1 MLSKVVGAKDTQE
14 LQIQEYVLPS
24 PEDVDQIVEIRKQQ
38 TRRQRIITNH
48 KDDPLKAAKK
58 EANRI
63 MVDAQE
69 KLNEAKLEAAAMKSR
84 QEKEIREALK
94 KEFQVKFEKKL
105 KEAKQNYSNTIETLG
120 KLKEVIYKQSEAEL
134 MDLVFSIVHK
144 VIGEEVKT
152 SPQVVVQMLE
162 KGFEKIKDAKQYE
175 IKVHPMDYQI
185 LSDEKESLQEI
196 LKTSGSVKFTQDE
209 GVERGGCIIV
219 TESGEISSEPGKQL
233 DIIIKEL
240 SDGT

>member
-1 MLSKVVGAKDTQE
+1 MLSKVIGSEKTQD

-24 PEDVDQIVEIRKQQ
+24 PEDVDEILEIRKQEA
-38 TRRQRIITNH
+38 RRRKIIDKH

-63 MVDAQE
+63 MVEAQE
-69 KLNEAKLEAAAMKSR
+69 KLSEAQLEAAAMKSR
-84 QEKEIREALK
+84 QEKEIRDTLT
-94 KEFQVKFEKKL
+94 KEFQAKFEKSL
-105 KEAKQNYSNTIETLG
+105 KDAKQNYQTTIETLA
-120 KLKEVIYKQSEAEL
+120 KLKEVIYRQSEAEL
-134 MDLVFSIVHK
+134 MDLVFSITRK
-144 VIGEEVKT
+144 VLGEEIKT
-152 SPQVVVQMLE
+152 SPKIVVEMLA

-175 IKVHPMDYQI
+175 IKVHPMDYEI
-185 LSDEKESLQEI
+185 LSTDKESLQEI
-196 LKTSGSVKFTQDE
+196 LKTSGNVKFTQDE
-209 GVERGGCIIV
+209 GVERGGCKIV